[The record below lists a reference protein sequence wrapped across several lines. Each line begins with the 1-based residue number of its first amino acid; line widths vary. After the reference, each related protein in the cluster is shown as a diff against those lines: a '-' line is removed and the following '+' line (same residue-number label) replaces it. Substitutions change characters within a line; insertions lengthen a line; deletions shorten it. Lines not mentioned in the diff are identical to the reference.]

1 MATSGKYGGKSGR
14 DEAGRFAQGNKGK
27 PKGARH
33 RTTRAVEALLEGEAE
48 QITRKVIELA
58 LEGDPTALRLSI
70 ERLAPARKDST
81 VTFDLPQMNRPS
93 DAVAAIGAV
102 TEAVANGQLTPA
114 EALKVAAVIE
124 TFRRT
129 LDLEEIAARLEALEA
144 RNR

>member
-1 MATSGKYGGKSGR
+1 MAASGKYGGKSGR
-14 DEAGRFAQGNKGK
+14 DEAGRFALGNKGK

-48 QITRKVIELA
+48 QITRKVIALA

-81 VTFDLPQMNRPS
+81 VTFDLPQMKRPT
-93 DAVAAIGAV
+93 DAVAALGAV
-102 TEAVANGQLTPA
+102 TEAVAAGQLTPT
-114 EALKVAAVIE
+114 EALKVAAVID

-129 LDLEEIAARLEALEA
+129 LDLEEIEARLAALEA
-144 RNR
+144 RR